1 MKKLER
7 NYRACV
13 AAARGRGRSLA
24 MIAGVAGALAT
35 TGAHADPLGMPGMT
49 GPLSANANPTSVDAG
64 PLGKVYVTGAVSGLA
79 MWQDHAIPGDR
90 ESFGDLSNG
99 QVFIQKTD
107 GPLQFFI
114 QAGAYSLPSLGAGYL
129 KSTDATKATFGA
141 IPQAYV
147 KFAPSANFNI
157 MAGKLPTL
165 IGAEYT
171 FTFEN
176 MNINRGLLWNQENAV
191 NRGVQANFTNGP
203 LSVSVSWNDGFYSN
217 KYNWAS
223 GLVSYAVTPHDTL
236 TGVAMGNLGHTN
248 KSTFATPLLQN
259 NSQIYNLIWTHN
271 DGPWTITPYLQYTRV
286 PKSTSLGISKG
297 ASTMSGAL
305 FAKYAFSPE
314 FSLAGRAEYIK
325 SSGSIANGAPSLL
338 YGAGSKAWSLTVTP
352 TYQKGIFF
360 LRGELAYMKAVDA
373 TPGFALG
380 PNFNDTNQTRA
391 VVETGFLF

>member
-1 MKKLER
+1 
-7 NYRACV
+7 
-13 AAARGRGRSLA
+13 
-24 MIAGVAGALAT
+24 
-35 TGAHADPLGMPGMT
+35 MT
-49 GPLSANANPTSVDAG
+49 GPLSANPNPTSIDAG

-79 MWQDHAIPGDR
+79 VWQDHAMPGDR

-114 QAGAYSLPSLGAGYL
+114 QAGAYSVPSLGAGYL

-141 IPQAYV
+141 IPQAFI
-147 KFAPSANFNI
+147 KFAPNANFNI
-157 MAGKLPTL
+157 MVGKLPTL

-203 LSVSVSWNDGFYSN
+203 LSVSVSLNDGFYSN

-223 GLVSYAVTPHDTL
+223 GLVSYAVTSHDTL
-236 TGVAMGNLGHTN
+236 TVVAAGNLGHTK

-259 NSQIYNLIWTHN
+259 NSQIYNLILAHN
-271 DGPWTITPYLQYTRV
+271 SGPWTITPYLQYTYV
-286 PKSTSLGISKG
+286 PKSAQLGITKG

-305 FAKYAFSPE
+305 LTKYAFSPE
-314 FSLAGRAEYIK
+314 FSLAGRAEYID
-325 SSGSIANGAPSLL
+325 SSGSVANGAPSLL
-338 YGAGSKAWSLTVTP
+338 YGPGSNAWSLTLTP

-360 LRGELAYMKAVDA
+360 VRGDLAYVKASNT

-380 PNFNDTNQTRA
+380 PNFNNTNQTRA
-391 VVETGFLF
+391 MIETGFLF